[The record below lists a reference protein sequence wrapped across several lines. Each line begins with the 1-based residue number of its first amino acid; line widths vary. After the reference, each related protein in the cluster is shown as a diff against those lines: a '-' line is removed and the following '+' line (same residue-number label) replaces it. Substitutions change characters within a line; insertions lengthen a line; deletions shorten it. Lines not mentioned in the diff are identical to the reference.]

1 MAIGVDTGAV
11 VIMEVAVDVDVVKG
25 GGWHST
31 STRLLRKT

>member
-11 VIMEVAVDVDVVKG
+11 VIMEVAVDVDVVEG
-25 GGWHST
+25 GEWHST